1 MVYPWALWS
10 HAWSEKVN
18 GDLVGRIS
26 SNQGSVRSPGT
37 EGQPGGFCVFMSLI
51 LFNYKN
57 SVFAVKI

>member
-51 LFNYKN
+51 PFNYKN
-57 SVFAVKI
+57 